1 MALRTLRLMGDDI
14 LRKTA
19 KPVTEITPKILA
31 LLDDMAETMAEKNGV
46 GLAAPQIGIL
56 KRIVIIDLNDEL
68 IELIN
73 PEIVETEGTQEK
85 SEGCLSLPGKS
96 GLVVRPLWTKVR
108 ALNRHGEEIF
118 VEGEEYMSIALN
130 HELDHLDGILYIDKV
145 IEMDP
150 DDEDDEGDE
159 E

>member
-1 MALRTLRLMGDDI
+1 MALRTLRYEGDEI
-14 LRKTA
+14 LRK
-19 KPVTEITPKILA
+19 KSRLVNEITPKILE

-46 GLAAPQIGIL
+46 GLAAPQIGVL
-56 KRIVIIDLNDEL
+56 KRIVVIDMGEGL

-73 PEIVETEGTQEK
+73 PEIMAAEGSQEK

-96 GLVVRPLWTKVR
+96 GLVERPLKTIVK
-108 ALNRHGEEIF
+108 ALNRNGEEIT
-118 VEGEEYMSIALN
+118 VEGEDYLSIALN

-145 IEMDP
+145 IEMDS
-150 DDEDDEGDE
+150 DDEDDDE